1 MNLFCIYEQ
10 IAQICEELGQKL
22 KELIEIG
29 KSGVVASLLAA
40 CQRLE
45 TNRRE
50 VCFYSEIQIN
60 SSSIVKYENFILL
73 FIQF

>member
-1 MNLFCIYEQ
+1 LSKITNLFCICEQ
-10 IAQICEELGQKL
+10 IDQICEELGQNL
-22 KELIEIG
+22 KELIEVG

-50 VCFYSEIQIN
+50 VSLFFIEKVQIN
-60 SSSIVKYENFILL
+60 SSI
-73 FIQF
+73 